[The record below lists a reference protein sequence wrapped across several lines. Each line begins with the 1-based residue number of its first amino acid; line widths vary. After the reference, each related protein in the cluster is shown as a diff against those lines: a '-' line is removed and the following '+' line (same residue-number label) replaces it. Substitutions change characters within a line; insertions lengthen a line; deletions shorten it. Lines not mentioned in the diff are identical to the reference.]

1 MFTLKFF
8 ILFVLAGLCFG
19 DTSVSGPGGQEKEKE
34 EVGSPEKPAGG
45 NGVGGKEDSE
55 TNHNG
60 EEQASAG
67 ATADPGKRAGLGL
80 PDFIGDPD
88 TRKLYVDALV
98 KECGN
103 ISDWKVN
110 ERNITASLANCT
122 YICERKN
129 NNGVT
134 EVKRIPKGK
143 ICGPNNAKCGE
154 TGECP
159 VIVPSC

>member
-19 DTSVSGPGGQEKEKE
+19 DTSASGTGSNTQGNDASDGQEKEKK

-55 TNHNG
+55 TNDNG

-80 PDFIGDPD
+80 PDFIGDPN

-98 KECGN
+98 KR
-103 ISDWKVN
+103 V
-110 ERNITASLANCT
+110 
-122 YICERKN
+122 RKY
-129 NNGVT
+129 
-134 EVKRIPKGK
+134 KRLESK
-143 ICGPNNAKCGE
+143 
-154 TGECP
+154 
-159 VIVPSC
+159 